1 MQLGRWL
8 WNGPPQVPG
17 LAVGRRS
24 SWEARGSMLNFPI
37 LSPRYKTGIIR
48 ALLSSE
54 RVSVHTHGELS
65 VGRMTRILG

>member
-1 MQLGRWL
+1 MEGGSGMGLHRC
-8 WNGPPQVPG
+8 PG
-17 LAVGRRS
+17 WQWAGRS

-37 LSPRYKTGIIR
+37 LSPSYKTGIIR